1 MSSDLGG
8 EAGVGTAASVGYNGT
23 MASRRSALASQNEIS
38 GNDPLRELFEACR
51 NGDLVRVKKL
61 VTPQNVNARDT
72 AGRKSSPLHFAAGE
86 WLPAAAAPGLAG
98 LGAFWYFHPTY
109 RGSALLSCYPGT
121 AGPTTSAWPGGR
133 ASPVLCWRAVQR
145 KGEWPAAVLSSAAF
159 VASPQHS

>member
-1 MSSDLGG
+1 MFFWSSPNTEPKTQARARTL
-8 EAGVGTAASVGYNGT
+8 ASVGYNGT

-86 WLPAAAAPGLAG
+86 QASRQVFGPARPWSFRTFTQVIFVLAPYSSDRG
-98 LGAFWYFHPTY
+98 Y
-109 RGSALLSCYPGT
+109 RH
-121 AGPTTSAWPGGR
+121 GR
-133 ASPVLCWRAVQR
+133 AMIWQGMGLCRVVCVCAVR
-145 KGEWPAAVLSSAAF
+145 GEWEWSCAVSYF
-159 VASPQHS
+159 PI

>member
-1 MSSDLGG
+1 MG
-8 EAGVGTAASVGYNGT
+8 EARLRTSASVGYNGT

-86 WLPAAAAPGLAG
+86 WLPAAAAPRAGRPWCVLVLSPNLLWPCPAVLLARDSRTQQHCLASREGPQVWCGGEQCSEKVNGLVCCQV
-98 LGAFWYFHPTY
+98 LP
-109 RGSALLSCYPGT
+109 LLSGLST
-121 AGPTTSAWPGGR
+121 QHF
-133 ASPVLCWRAVQR
+133 AS
-145 KGEWPAAVLSSAAF
+145 
-159 VASPQHS
+159 